1 MTKDTL
7 FTAPGSGDRP
17 FRFDDRVADV
27 FEDMIGRSVP
37 GYADS
42 LETIRA
48 LAEARVPAGGRCYD
62 LGCSLGAA
70 THAIRIGMG
79 ETAGSIVAVDNSA
92 AMIARCRDDAAF
104 RGCPQEIEFVDQD
117 LAGTPIEGAD
127 LVVMNYTLQFVPP
140 GQRRR
145 LLGRIHDGMRPGG
158 VLVVSEKF
166 RFEDPDVQAIMT
178 RLHLDFKRRNGYSEM
193 EIAGKRSAL
202 ENVLI
207 ADTRERHASRLEDV
221 GFRGVTLWQAHLNF
235 GTFVAFRPGD

>member
-1 MTKDTL
+1 MTRDTL
-7 FTAPGSGDRP
+7 FTSPGSGERP

-70 THAIRIGMG
+70 MQAICAGMG
-79 ETAGSIVAVDNSA
+79 DRPGEIIGVDNSA
-92 AMIARCRDDAAF
+92 AMIARCKANAAF
-104 RGCPQEIEFVDQD
+104 GNADQAVAFVEAD
-117 LAGTPIEGAD
+117 LAATPIERAD

-145 LLGRIHDGMRPGG
+145 LLARIRAGMQPGG
-158 VLVVSEKF
+158 VLIVSEKF
-166 RFEDPDVQAIMT
+166 RFDEPDVQALMT
-178 RLHLDFKRRNGYSEM
+178 ELHLDFKRHNGYSEM

-235 GTFVAFRPGD
+235 GTYVAFAPGG

>member
-1 MTKDTL
+1 MTRDTL

-70 THAIRIGMG
+70 TRAICSGMG
-79 ETAGSIVAVDNSA
+79 ERAGEIVAVDNSA
-92 AMIARCRDDAAF
+92 AMIARCRGDAAF
-104 RGCPQEIEFVDQD
+104 RGLAQEIAFVEQD
-117 LAGTPIEGAD
+117 LVATAIERAD

-140 GQRRR
+140 AQRRR
-145 LLGRIHDGMRPGG
+145 VLTRIHDGMQPGG

-166 RFEDPDVQAIMT
+166 RFDDPGVQALMT

-202 ENVLI
+202 ENVLV

-221 GFRGVTLWQAHLNF
+221 GFRGVTLWQARLNF

>member
-7 FTAPGSGDRP
+7 FTSPGSGDRP

-42 LETIRA
+42 LETIRG
-48 LAEARVPAGGRCYD
+48 LAGACVPAGGRCYD

-70 THAIRIGMG
+70 TRAICVGMG
-79 ETAGSIVAVDNSA
+79 ETAGEIVAVDNSA

-104 RGCPQEIEFVDQD
+104 RGLPQDIHFVEQD
-117 LAGTPIEGAD
+117 LAETAIEGAD

-140 GQRRR
+140 AQRRP
-145 LLGRIHDGMRPGG
+145 LLARIHDGMRPGG

-166 RFEDPDVQAIMT
+166 RFEDPGVQALMT

-221 GFRGVTLWQAHLNF
+221 GFQGVTLWQAHLNF
-235 GTFVAFRPGD
+235 GTYVAFRRGD

>member
-1 MTKDTL
+1 MTRDTL
-7 FTAPGSGDRP
+7 FAAPGSGDRP

-70 THAIRIGMG
+70 TRAICAGMG
-79 ETAGSIVAVDNSA
+79 DRPGEIVAIDNSA

-104 RGCPQEIEFVDQD
+104 RGLDQAVTFVEAD
-117 LAGTPIEGAD
+117 LAATPIEQAD

-140 GQRRR
+140 GRRR
-145 LLGRIHDGMRPGG
+145 HLLARIRDGMRPGG
-158 VLVVSEKF
+158 VIIVSEKF
-166 RFEDPDVQAIMT
+166 RFDDPDVQALMT

-235 GTFVAFRPGD
+235 GTFVAFAPGD